1 MIWKLALRGGRIF
14 ELSQDERLR
23 NIRLPGY
30 SQNNS
35 QFLREREVSGVPGV
49 YITNH
54 KTPKLRLACQE
65 ANKAFLR
72 TGGFEFGLFVYADWC
87 GPCKTIAP
95 FYEQLSA
102 SLSRKDVVTFVK
114 IDVEAQKDIA
124 KAYNVTS
131 LPTFMIFREGTV
143 LEKIQG
149 ADPRKLQEAVKKLGK
164 EVESGSTSGASGSS
178 TGESWRGAALPRGYG
193 DVTDQVETKGC
204 ELLNADE
211 DFGPVRTLFDK
222 TKPSALA
229 KKEGAK
235 DWVESG
241 ADDQLLL
248 FMPFQSMIKL
258 HTLQLTSLPPTDD
271 DDDDVPMRPG
281 TIHLYTNKPHNL
293 DFSEADDTTPT
304 QAITLTEKDWNADGT
319 ATIGLRFVKFQNI
332 NSLILYVTKGDGDG
346 EKVRLDRVRLIG
358 ESGEKREMGKLEK
371 IGDEAGE

>member
-1 MIWKLALRGGRIF
+1 MSTVHIKSPAEFQKLLSSSRIVVADF
-14 ELSQDERLR
+14 
-23 NIRLPGY
+23 
-30 SQNNS
+30 
-35 QFLREREVSGVPGV
+35 
-49 YITNH
+49 
-54 KTPKLRLACQE
+54 
-65 ANKAFLR
+65 
-72 TGGFEFGLFVYADWC
+72 YADWC
-87 GPCKTIAP
+87 GPCKAIAP
-95 FYEQLSA
+95 LYEQLSS

-124 KAYNVTS
+124 STYNVTS
-131 LPTFMIFREGTV
+131 LPTFMVFREGKAI
-143 LEKIQG
+143 EKVQG
-149 ADPRKLQEAVKKLGK
+149 ADPRKLQEVVKKLVK
-164 EVESGSTSGASGSS
+164 EVEGGGSASGS
-178 TGESWRGAALPRGYG
+178 GEGSGSSSGGSWRGAALPRGYT
-193 DVTDQVETKGC
+193 DITDQIEPKGC

-211 DFGPVRTLFDK
+211 DFGPVRVLFD
-222 TKPSALA
+222 TSKPSALA

-248 FMPFQSMIKL
+248 FMPFQSMLKL

-271 DDDDVPMRPG
+271 DDDEAPMRPG

-293 DFSEADDTTPT
+293 DFSEADDTPPT

-319 ATIGLRFVKFQNI
+319 ANIGLRFVKFQNI
-332 NSLILYVTKGDGDG
+332 NSLIIYVTKGDGDG